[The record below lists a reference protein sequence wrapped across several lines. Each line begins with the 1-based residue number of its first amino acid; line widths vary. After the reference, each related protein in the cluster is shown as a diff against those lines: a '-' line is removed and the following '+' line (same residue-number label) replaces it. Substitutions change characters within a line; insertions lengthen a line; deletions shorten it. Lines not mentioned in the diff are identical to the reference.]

1 MKQAGSLR
9 LGWALLSLLAL
20 AGCGSSTPTPVTP
33 VTTQP
38 PVTTPP
44 PTTLPPFA
52 ALCGLP
58 SPPPL
63 IGMKVSVQTA
73 SGPARWRLDS
83 KPIVK
88 NVDGYCQAVGLDGK
102 QCETRP
108 EGSNQ
113 REACD
118 ALVVGKAT
126 DTGRVGPTWFSD
138 FGACLPTEIGTQNG
152 CINDTVNQFLAIAK
166 GAGSYLAC
174 ASNDWPLADGGS
186 RCGGC
191 TLKSG
196 DMLCE
201 S

>member
-1 MKQAGSLR
+1 MKHARSHN
-9 LGWALLSLLAL
+9 LGFGLWGLLAL

-52 ALCGLP
+52 ALCGSP
-58 SPPPL
+58 SPTPFV
-63 IGMKVSVQTA
+63 GMKVSVQIV
-73 SGPARWRLDS
+73 SGPAKWRLDS

-88 NVDGYCQAVGLDGK
+88 DVDGYCKQVGLSGK

-108 EGSNQ
+108 EGSPQ

-118 ALVVGKAT
+118 ALVVGKAK
-126 DTGRVGPTWFSD
+126 DTGRVGPTWSSD
-138 FGACLPTEIGTQNG
+138 FGPCLSVDTGTQNG
-152 CINDTVNQFLAIAK
+152 CINDSLNQFLVIAK

-174 ASNDWPLADGGS
+174 ASDDWPLADGGS

-191 TLKSG
+191 TLKAG
-196 DMLCE
+196 DSVC
-201 S
+201 